1 MNCKFE
7 QLVVTGFV
15 GTCSSYFSLTLVSYL
30 YEIGWSHL
38 FFFLVNGWS
47 HYLLVLLLKL
57 RGSLF
62 FSSFFSTISE
72 FLLACEILEQGTSY
86 PFEKTQ

>member
-30 YEIGWSHL
+30 HEI
-38 FFFLVNGWS
+38 GWS